1 MSRSMISM
9 PVMYTIDVACEDCDC
24 KKAVHAHKLMPSGAY
39 SVQEERVC
47 SCQHPW
53 VGINMFE
60 TPRAK
65 RRRNGM
71 GRCKCLAP
79 SCRALDTESAA

>member
-1 MSRSMISM
+1 M

-47 SCQHPW
+47 LCEHSWGRHKYVRDTKSKAQK
-53 VGINMFE
+53 
-60 TPRAK
+60 K
-65 RRRNGM
+65 RDG
-71 GRCKCLAP
+71 
-79 SCRALDTESAA
+79 EI